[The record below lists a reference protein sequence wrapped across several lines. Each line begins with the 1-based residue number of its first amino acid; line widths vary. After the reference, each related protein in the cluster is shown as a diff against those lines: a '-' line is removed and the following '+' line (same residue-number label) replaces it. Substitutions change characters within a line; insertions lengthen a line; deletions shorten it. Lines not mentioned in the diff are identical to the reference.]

1 MIIYDLKKEE
11 EKKEMFVQF
20 LSREI
25 SRFWK
30 NSTISF
36 FYYVNS
42 VYEKQITEDQFQYN
56 SREHKD
62 YYI

>member
-1 MIIYDLKKEE
+1 
-11 EKKEMFVQF
+11 MFVQF